1 MLRHVSPSYFTS
13 TIYVYELL
21 FNVTQYHIFTLLPE
35 ICTEGRGGQID
46 QPTPHPAPFPIR
58 QKKKKKKAQP
68 YLFEINIFFRGLC
81 LYSSSNYL
89 HVKVLSHS
97 FKSSTAG

>member
-46 QPTPHPAPFPIR
+46 QPTPPPTPPPSAPFPIR
-58 QKKKKKKAQP
+58 QKKKKKP
-68 YLFEINIFFRGLC
+68 SLTYLRLISFSEAFVSI
-81 LYSSSNYL
+81 
-89 HVKVLSHS
+89 VVLIIYM
-97 FKSSTAG
+97 

>member
-13 TIYVYELL
+13 TIYVYGLL

-46 QPTPHPAPFPIR
+46 QPTPHPAPFPLR
-58 QKKKKKKAQP
+58 QQKKKKP
-68 YLFEINIFFRGLC
+68 SLTYLRLISFSEAFVSI
-81 LYSSSNYL
+81 
-89 HVKVLSHS
+89 VVLIIYM
-97 FKSSTAG
+97 